1 MSVIQLQMLWRQN
14 RQTEHKC
21 MVEKIK
27 KGYGS
32 INKAG
37 ASLHVP
43 YKTLHNLCQPMKK
56 KKKSICETWV
66 NIRKFYE
73 KDTVSHEHPSVRLKG
88 QKFMT
93 TIIEESYS
101 LYKDDCKNELKV
113 AVSFSTFA

>member
-1 MSVIQLQMLWRQN
+1 
-14 RQTEHKC
+14 

-88 QKFMT
+88 QRFMT